1 MIPHCSV
8 YIATSL
14 DGFIA
19 GEDGELSFLAV
30 ADSETHDYGYRSFID
45 RVDAIVMGRG
55 TYEAGLAFP
64 TWPYEGKRVIVL
76 TSGASPQAQHGEEFV
91 AGDIPALLERLGT
104 EGVHRV
110 YVDGGATIRSFLA
123 AGFIDDLTISI
134 VPMLLGRGIPLFG
147 LGIPRLALE
156 LTGSESYET
165 GLVQLRYRVNRAATA

>member
-8 YIATSL
+8 YIATSI

-64 TWPYEGKRVIVL
+64 SWPYEGKRVIVL
-76 TSGASPQAQHGEEFV
+76 TSGAAPKSLHGEEFV
-91 AGDIPALLERLGT
+91 AGDIPTLLERLGS
-104 EGVHRV
+104 EGVRRV

-134 VPMLLGRGIPLFG
+134 VPVLLGRGIPLFG
-147 LGIPRLALE
+147 MGIPRLSLQ

-165 GLVQLRYRVNRAATA
+165 GLVQLRYSVVR

>member
-1 MIPHCSV
+1 MTPHCSV

-19 GEDGELSFLAV
+19 GEDGDLSFLAV
-30 ADSETHDYGYRSFID
+30 AGSEEHDYGYRSFID

-64 TWPYEGKRVIVL
+64 TWPYEGERVIVL
-76 TSGASPQAQHGEEFV
+76 TSGSAPKSRHGEEFV
-91 AGDIPALLERLGT
+91 AGDIPALLERLGA

-134 VPMLLGRGIPLFG
+134 VPVILGRGIPLFG
-147 LGIPRLALE
+147 LGAPRVALT

-165 GLVQLRYRVNRAATA
+165 GLVQLRYRVER